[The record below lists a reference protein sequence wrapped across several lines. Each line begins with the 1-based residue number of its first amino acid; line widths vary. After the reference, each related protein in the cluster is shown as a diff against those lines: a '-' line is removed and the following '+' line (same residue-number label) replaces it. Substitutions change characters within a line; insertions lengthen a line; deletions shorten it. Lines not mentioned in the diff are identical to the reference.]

1 MVITM
6 PNQFGLTD
14 AQVTRQLSKIQ
25 SVLFKDIE
33 DETDE
38 SYRGI
43 VKAEVLQIFIDQF
56 PAEES
61 GSDSEGLTPESFKER
76 LGKVG
81 LNLTEYILEK
91 EESINKLLL
100 MYFLSDFISQIMNNL
115 FKVHEEEVLD
125 RNDFMYG

>member
-6 PNQFGLTD
+6 ANQFGLTD
-14 AQVTRQLSKIQ
+14 SQVNRQLDKIQ
-25 SVLFKDIE
+25 SVLFEDIE

-38 SYRGI
+38 SYRGV
-43 VKAEVLQIFIDQF
+43 VKAEVIQIFIDQF
-56 PAEES
+56 PSEES
-61 GSDSEGLTPESFKER
+61 GSDSEGMTPESFKER

>member
-43 VKAEVLQIFIDQF
+43 VKAEVLQI
-56 PAEES
+56 
-61 GSDSEGLTPESFKER
+61 L
-76 LGKVG
+76 
-81 LNLTEYILEK
+81 
-91 EESINKLLL
+91 
-100 MYFLSDFISQIMNNL
+100 
-115 FKVHEEEVLD
+115 
-125 RNDFMYG
+125 